1 MNNKKSLMVIN
12 IDWLYLM
19 HRICIAKEALK
30 ENYQVVVATNDTG
43 RSEIKEGIGFVDLKM
58 SRSGINFL

>member
-1 MNNKKSLMVIN
+1 
-12 IDWLYLM
+12 M

-43 RSEIKEGIGFVDLKM
+43 RSNEKKKE
-58 SRSGINFL
+58 

>member
-1 MNNKKSLMVIN
+1 LVNN

-30 ENYQVVVATNDTG
+30 EKLSGCWRQMIQDALM
-43 RSEIKEGIGFVDLKM
+43 KLKK
-58 SRSGINFL
+58 RRNRIC